1 VTVSTTVE
9 DQRSAPPVRGA
20 GRRSVLGIRTLARGL
35 PLVPAI
41 VLMLVFVLTPII
53 FCVYYAF
60 TNMQLTG
67 ISGVQFVGLKNFTN
81 AFGSGDFY
89 SAVLLTLVFTLVS
102 AIIGQNLLGM
112 LIAVL
117 MRQAN
122 RFVRTFTSTLVI
134 AAWVVPEI
142 VAGYLLYA
150 FFRDQGSLDEIL
162 KFLHLP
168 QQNWLYT
175 LPILA
180 VSLANIW
187 RGTAFSMMVYAAALS
202 EVPQDLV
209 EAAEVD
215 GASVWQRFWNVT
227 LPVIRRSIATNLM
240 LITLQTLSVFG
251 LIWAM
256 TRGGPGSKSST
267 LPIYT
272 YQVALQDYQL
282 GYGTAMALILLL
294 IGAAFSLIYVRALR
308 TETE

>member
-1 VTVSTTVE
+1 MTVSTTV
-9 DQRSAPPVRGA
+9 DQQSAPRTRGA
-20 GRRSVLGIRTLARGL
+20 DRRSVFSSRTLGRGI
-35 PLVPAI
+35 PLLPAI
-41 VLMLVFVLTPII
+41 VLMLIFVAGPIV

-67 ISGVQFVGLKNFTN
+67 ISGVQFVGLKNFQQ
-81 AFGSGDFY
+81 AFSSSGFY
-89 SAVLLTLVFTLVS
+89 GAVLRTLIFTVAS

-112 LIAVL
+112 LIAIL
-117 MRQAN
+117 MRQAS
-122 RFVRTFTSTLVI
+122 RVIRTFTSTLVI

-150 FFRDQGSLDEIL
+150 FFRDEGSLDEIL

-175 LPILA
+175 LPLLA
-180 VSLANIW
+180 VSLANVW

-202 EVPQDLV
+202 EVPQELV

-215 GASVWQRFWNVT
+215 GATMWQRFWNVT

-251 LIWAM
+251 LIFAM
-256 TRGGPGSKSST
+256 TRGGPGEKSTT

-308 TETE
+308 TETD

>member
-1 VTVSTTVE
+1 MTVTSPVDSRAALE
-9 DQRSAPPVRGA
+9 NSSAA
-20 GRRSVLGIRTLARGL
+20 RRSVFASRTLVRGVPLL
-35 PLVPAI
+35 PAV
-41 VLMLVFVLTPII
+41 VLMIVFVLGPIA

-60 TNMQLTG
+60 TDMQLTG
-67 ISGVQFVGLKNFTN
+67 SSGAKFVGLANFKQAVET
-81 AFGSGDFY
+81 SQFY
-89 SAVLLTLVFTLVS
+89 GAVVRTLLFTLVS

-112 LIAVL
+112 LIAIL
-117 MRQAN
+117 MRQSN
-122 RFVRTFTSTLVI
+122 KYVRSFTSTLVI

-150 FFRDQGSLDEIL
+150 FFRDEGSLNEIL
-162 KFLHLP
+162 SFLHLP

-175 LPILA
+175 LPLLA
-180 VSLANIW
+180 VSLANVW

-209 EAAEVD
+209 EAAEMD
-215 GASVWQRFWNVT
+215 GASIWQRFWHVT
-227 LPVIRRSIATNLM
+227 IPVIRRSIATNLM

-256 TRGGPGSKSST
+256 TRGGPGSQSTT

-272 YQVALQDYQL
+272 YQVALQNYEL

-294 IGAAFSLIYVRALR
+294 MGGIFSLIYVRALR
-308 TETE
+308 SETE